1 MGALHD
7 GVSLKMKSVETH
19 ILESAWSELEKSLKG
34 ELSRDSALRIA
45 YATDAS
51 VYRKH
56 PLAVAYPKDS
66 ADLQRLIAFAH
77 DHAIPLIPRT
87 AGTSLAGQVVG
98 EGIVVDVSRHF
109 TRILEL
115 NTEEGWVRVQP
126 GVVRNELNQY
136 LAPHGFLFG
145 PETATASRC
154 MIGGMVGNNS
164 CGARSLVFKTT
175 REHVEELKCVLTDGS
190 EVVFGPVD
198 EAGFLAKCEL
208 SGLEGDIYRHLRAL
222 LSDKDTAEDIRREYP
237 REDIHRRNTGYALDL
252 LLRMQPFQEDG
263 EPFNLCKLL
272 CGSEGTL
279 AFTTEIKLRISPL
292 LPKHQAVVPVH
303 LQSVNEA
310 LQANL
315 VALQLQPTAVEL
327 IDRFILHCTLGN
339 REQQRNRAFV
349 EGDPGALLVVEFC
362 CDTEAELEDR
372 VTALERQM
380 REAGFGYAYPV
391 LRGRD
396 MQRVWSLRE
405 AGLGLLANAPGDPKP
420 VACIE
425 DTCVHVEDQPAY
437 IEEFQEILGKHG
449 LECVY
454 YAHIG
459 DGEIH
464 LRPVL
469 DLKLGKDRQRFRELT
484 RDVAELIKRY
494 RGSMSGEHGDGRVRA
509 EWVRLMVGEANYERL
524 RALKH
529 CWDPAGILN
538 PGKIVDAP
546 PMNEELRYEAD
557 QETAQFDTLFDF
569 SETLGILRMAEK
581 CNGTAL
587 CRKGHTMG
595 GTMCPSYMATRDEFH
610 TTRARANLLREMLT
624 RSPKANKFDHEELKA
639 VMDLCLSCKGCKS
652 ECPSNVDMARL
663 KAEFLQHYF
672 DANGVPL
679 RSRVFG
685 EYHRLLGFLAKM
697 PRLGNAL
704 MARPGFARLVK
715 RCLGIAPDRSIPPVA
730 LQTLRKW
737 LEQELTG
744 LNPEAGQGRR
754 LWLFVDEFCDY
765 QDVEVGQAA
774 VKLLTKL
781 GYQVQTVRHPA
792 SARAMISKG
801 LLRKARKL
809 AQEQVKL
816 WSELVREDEPLVGL
830 EPSAILGFRDEFPD
844 LVGKALQDKARV
856 LAGRSY
862 SFEGF
867 IHRELQAGRIDASRF
882 QSEPCKVLLHGHCQ
896 QKALEGVSITREV
909 LEAVEG
915 FQVEVIPSGCCGMA
929 GSFGYEKE
937 HYDLSMKVG
946 ELVLFPTVRE
956 AGKDVLICA
965 PGTSCRHQLLD
976 GTGRQ
981 AWHPAELLLKHLA

>member
-1 MGALHD
+1 MNTTSTNALD
-7 GVSLKMKSVETH
+7 ET
-19 ILESAWSELEKSLKG
+19 AWSELISGFDG
-34 ELSRDSALRIA
+34 ELNREPALLIA

-51 VYRKH
+51 VYRKQ
-56 PLAVAYPKDS
+56 PLAVAYPRNEQ
-66 ADLQRLIAFAH
+66 DLRRLLDFATRKGVS
-77 DHAIPLIPRT
+77 LIPRT

-109 TRILEL
+109 NRILEL

-175 REHVEELKCVLTDGS
+175 REHVEELKCILADGS
-190 EVVFGPVD
+190 EVVFGPLD

-222 LSDKDTAEDIRREYP
+222 LSDKDAAEDIRREYP

-310 LQANL
+310 LRANL

-380 REAGFGYAYPV
+380 REAVFGYAYPV

-484 RDVAELIKRY
+484 RDVAELVKRY
-494 RGSMSGEHGDGRVRA
+494 CGSMSGEHGDGRVRA

-524 RALKH
+524 RELKH

-546 PMNEELRYEAD
+546 PMNEDLRYEAD

-679 RSRVFG
+679 RSRIFG
-685 EYHRLLGFLAKM
+685 EYHRLLGMLSWA

-704 MARPGFARLVK
+704 MKLSWFDGMVK
-715 RCLGIAPDRSIPPVA
+715 RILGIARDRSIPPVA
-730 LQTLRKW
+730 VKTLRKW
-737 LEQELTG
+737 LEQELTA
-744 LNPEAGQGRR
+744 LNSSTEQAGPR
-754 LWLFVDEFCDY
+754 LWLFVDEFCNY
-765 QDVEVGQAA
+765 QDAHVGKAA
-774 VKLLTKL
+774 VQLLTSL
-781 GYQVQTVRHPA
+781 GYRVQVMRHPA

-809 AQEQVKL
+809 AQEQVEL
-816 WSELVREDEPLVGL
+816 WSDLVSEDEPLVGL

-844 LVGKALQDKARV
+844 LVGKGLQDKAV
-856 LAGRSY
+856 ALAKHVY

-867 IHRELQAGRIDASRF
+867 IHRELQAGRIDAARF
-882 QSEPCKVLLHGHCQ
+882 QSKPCKVLLHGHCQ
-896 QKALEGVSITREV
+896 QKAIEGVSLTREV

-937 HYDLSMKVG
+937 HYELSMKVG
-946 ELVLFPTVRE
+946 ELVLFPSVRDADSE
-956 AGKDVLICA
+956 TFICA

-976 GTGRQ
+976 GTGRH
-981 AWHPAELLLKHLA
+981 AWHPAELLLKALNGYLP